1 MPAPGITA
9 PSVFQTSVAW
19 WQATTEI
26 VAPGLTIGVSVI
38 PFPGWSVPTLAAE
51 SATVSEITDGKFILG
66 IGLGSYPS
74 EQFVKEWGLPRVP
87 PVALTRDYLCTLRG
101 LLAGQKVDYTG
112 QAVSLHGAQ
121 LGWKAPP
128 VPVYLAAMGPQM
140 LKLSG
145 QLSDGVTP
153 NWSSPEQI
161 AWIREQVSEA
171 ARRAGRAPAD
181 VPIAQY
187 IRVCIDDDEDAARH
201 AFAAQV
207 LSYAM
212 ARPGVPRDRGY
223 RAHFGRMGFEEVLT
237 EIEARHAAGT
247 PVSELVD
254 AVPADLLLRVGYF
267 GRASGAAAAMK
278 RLSEGLDEPI
288 VRLVTVGS
296 GDLETCMTSVRA
308 CQPSGWASS

>member
-1 MPAPGITA
+1 MAIRVGVGIDPRRLGLSRAQQKELVVECARLGYGSLWMPAPGVAA

-19 WQATTEI
+19 WQATTDV
-26 VAPGLTIGVSVI
+26 VAEGLTIGISVI
-38 PFPGWSVPTLAAE
+38 PFPGWTVPTLAAE
-51 SATVSEITDGKFILG
+51 SATVSEITNGKFILG

-74 EQFVKEWGLPRVP
+74 EQFRQEWGLPLVP

-112 QAVSLHGAQ
+112 QGVSLHGAQ

-161 AWIREQVSEA
+161 AWIRDQVSEA
-171 ARRAGRAPAD
+171 AR
-181 VPIAQY
+181 
-187 IRVCIDDDEDAARH
+187 
-201 AFAAQV
+201 
-207 LSYAM
+207 
-212 ARPGVPRDRGY
+212 PGVPKDRGY
-223 RAHFGRMGFEEVLT
+223 RAHFGRMGFEDVLT
-237 EIEARHAAGT
+237 DVEARHAAGT
-247 PVSELVD
+247 PVSQLVD

-267 GRASGAAAAMK
+267 GRAGGAAAAMK

-296 GDLETCMTSVRA
+296 GDLEACMESIRA
-308 CQPSGWASS
+308 CQPSGWAGS